1 MNMDAFEKEKA
12 LEIITYSDF
21 NKNIIYRYILT
32 QAIRNT
38 DAFCH
43 LIDKIVQ
50 YATTS
55 ENVKKILIT
64 QIIKKK
70 IECISSF
77 ENKRDLVTVENF
89 KIPCNWIFT
98 EAFINNNLKY
108 FKENLNPI
116 ITDINSLNDC
126 INSIFV
132 YLKQENQKINYDSY
146 VGTLTSV
153 SSTL

>member
-1 MNMDAFEKEKA
+1 MDAFEKEKA

-70 IECISSF
+70 MKLI
-77 ENKRDLVTVENF
+77 
-89 KIPCNWIFT
+89 
-98 EAFINNNLKY
+98 
-108 FKENLNPI
+108 
-116 ITDINSLNDC
+116 
-126 INSIFV
+126 
-132 YLKQENQKINYDSY
+132 
-146 VGTLTSV
+146 
-153 SSTL
+153 